1 MADAHINKGIGVVFG
16 LSTGT
21 IGTATAYLMPV
32 EQDFTKTR
40 QSIQHHEPISAAVIG
55 ETYFQKE
62 STQRIRCYPAG
73 TSNADAVNAN
83 KVVIDPGDEII
94 IVDVNDP
101 ELAGNYTVTEVG
113 KQGRNADKKYW
124 DLTIR
129 KHGNGLVGST
139 GVFISH
145 TVT

>member
-1 MADAHINKGIGVVFG
+1 MADLHINKGIGVVFG
-16 LSTGT
+16 LSTGQ
-21 IGTATAYLMPV
+21 IGTGTAYLMPV

-62 STQRIRCYPAG
+62 STQRLRLYPAG
-73 TSNADAVNAN
+73 ASNADAKTAN
-83 KVVIDPGDEII
+83 NTVIDPGDEIV
-94 IVDVNDP
+94 IVDTNDP
-101 ELAGNYTVTEVG
+101 ELAGNYTMTEVG

-124 DLTIR
+124 DLSIR
-129 KHGNGLVGST
+129 KHGNGLVGVS